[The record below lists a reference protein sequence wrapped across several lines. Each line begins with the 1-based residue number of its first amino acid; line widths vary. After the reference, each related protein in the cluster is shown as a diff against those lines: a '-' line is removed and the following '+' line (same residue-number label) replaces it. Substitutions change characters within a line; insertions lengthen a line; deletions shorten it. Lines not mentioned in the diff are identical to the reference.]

1 MCVLTRDTVI
11 KVLSR
16 ITVAPITRTVRGI
29 HSEVPVG
36 LGQGLIHQS
45 VITCDNVMTIPK
57 TTLEPEAIGML
68 TLKQRRHLDRALR
81 YSLAIRS

>member
-1 MCVLTRDTVI
+1 VLTRDTVI
-11 KVLSR
+11 DVLSR

-29 HSEVPVG
+29 HSEVSVG
-36 LGQGLIHQS
+36 LGQGLTHQS

-68 TLKQRRHLDRALR
+68 TLIQRRHLDRALR